1 LQQLALPM
9 RKVSHQSSRE
19 NIMDMGIRGR
29 RALVNGASA
38 GMGLAAAQF
47 LAAEGVDLVLVA
59 RGADRLK
66 QAAQQIRD
74 SHGVHV
80 ATVVAD
86 HSTDEGRERILAA
99 CPNPDILVATCSPP
113 PMTPDHRNI
122 NTAQWQASLDTG
134 LMSPVQFIEAV
145 LPGMVQRKWGRI
157 INIATIAAK
166 YPLELRIL
174 SGAPRAALINYT
186 VAVARRVAADNVT
199 LNAVLPGMFHTA
211 AVHDQFTA
219 TAARNGTSY
228 DAEVAKFV
236 EAHQIPA
243 KRFGDPRDVGSLV
256 AWLCSEFAGYIT
268 GQSIV
273 VDGATTR
280 STF

>member
-1 LQQLALPM
+1 
-9 RKVSHQSSRE
+9 
-19 NIMDMGIRGR
+19 MDLGIRGR

-38 GMGLAAAQF
+38 GMGRAAAQM
-47 LAAEGVDLVLVA
+47 LAIEGVDLVLSA
-59 RGADRLK
+59 RGAERLEST
-66 QAAQQIRD
+66 ARELREY
-74 SHGVHV
+74 GVKVQTV
-80 ATVVAD
+80 AAD
-86 HSTDEGRERILAA
+86 HSTADGRERILAA
-99 CPNPDILVATCSPP
+99 CPDADILVATCSPP
-113 PMTPDHRNI
+113 PMTPDHRAI
-122 NTAQWQASLDTG
+122 TPEQWQASLETG
-134 LMSPVQFIEAV
+134 LMSPVQYIEAL
-145 LPGMVQRKWGRI
+145 LPGMLRRRWGRI
-157 INIATIAAK
+157 VNIASIAVK

-186 VAVARRVAADNVT
+186 VAVARRVAADGVT

-219 TAARNGTSY
+219 TAQRNGTTY
-228 DAEVAKFV
+228 DIEVQKFAEAY
-236 EAHQIPA
+236 QIPA

-256 AWLCSEFAGYIT
+256 AWLCSQFAGYIT